1 VIAHRL
7 GLAGMGAL
15 AAFLTMT
22 PVAAEAAPSP
32 NPAALRAT
40 LADPISPDFVE
51 ADQGTP
57 GTVEGSLDAARYVD
71 STSATAAER
80 QGMIDSLNQNG
91 FISGYGREW
100 YKPRSN
106 DFLGEIVL
114 AFASSNGARAT
125 ASLSKIRYAQE
136 KSFQSFTDS
145 LIPGGYA
152 LTEVGGGFSWTV
164 VVFTKADG
172 LYAVAG
178 GSPSDF
184 MSADVLAQ
192 AQKEYRLAPAN
203 SLAPS
208 HQTAPIGFALALLLA
223 LLVTGG
229 LVLFAVIR
237 RRPSASTPSQP

>member
-1 VIAHRL
+1 MA
-7 GLAGMGAL
+7 AL
-15 AAFLTMT
+15 AACMT
-22 PVAAEAAPSP
+22 VTPIAAQAAPTP

-40 LADPISPDFVE
+40 LADPISQDFVE

-57 GTVEGSLDAARYVD
+57 GTVEGSMDAARYAA
-71 STSATAAER
+71 SSSATTGER
-80 QGMIDSLNQNG
+80 QSLIDSLNRNG

-114 AFASSNGARAT
+114 VFTNSSGARAT
-125 ASLSKIRYAQE
+125 ASLSKVRYAQD
-136 KSFQSFTDS
+136 KGFQSFTDS
-145 LIPGGYA
+145 PIPGAYA
-152 LTEVGGGFSWTV
+152 LTTVSSGYSWTI

-178 GSPSDF
+178 GSTTDF

-192 AQKEYRLAPAN
+192 AQKEFRLAPAN
-203 SLAPS
+203 TLTPS

-237 RRPSASTPSQP
+237 RRPSASTSSQP

>member
-1 VIAHRL
+1 VIAHHF
-7 GLAGMGAL
+7 GLAGLGAL
-15 AAFLTMT
+15 AGFLTMT
-22 PVAAEAAPSP
+22 SIAAEAAPSP

-40 LADPISPDFVE
+40 LADPISQDFVE

-57 GTVEGSLDAARYVD
+57 GTVEGSLDATRYVD

-80 QGMIDSLNQNG
+80 QGMLDSLNRNG

-106 DFLGEIVL
+106 DFLGELVL
-114 AFASSNGARAT
+114 AFTNPNGARAT
-125 ASLSKIRYAQE
+125 ASLSKIRYAQD
-136 KSFQSFTDS
+136 KGFQSFTDS

-152 LTEVGGGFSWTV
+152 LTEVASGYSWTV

-172 LYAVAG
+172 MYAVAG

-203 SLAPS
+203 TLAPS
-208 HQTAPIGFALALLLA
+208 HQTAPIGFALALLLV
-223 LLVTGG
+223 LLITGG

-237 RRPSASTPSQP
+237 RRPSASTSSQQ